1 MPQCRLLPTS
11 AAARLPF
18 ACPPPPQPLP
28 LGRHAAWSSQLG
40 VPGQGQDWERREG
53 SPDPAV
59 LQFNPGRWKRSRE
72 GHGRCGAVQ
81 PGGQCLSQSDLASRA
96 GSATKSHAEG
106 TLSGP
111 QFSHLHNGNKSSA
124 HFKQKCSFFGS
135 TFRVSDLLGLS
146 KLKICIFNRL
156 LR

>member
-1 MPQCRLLPTS
+1 MGRAGGSKNADSEGSCLSVGYCPPAPLPGSLLPGG
-11 AAARLPF
+11 
-18 ACPPPPQPLP
+18 PPPPQPLP
-28 LGRHAAWSSQLG
+28 LGRHAVWSSQLG

-72 GHGRCGAVQ
+72 GDGRCGAMQ

-96 GSATKSHAEG
+96 GSATKSRAEG

-124 HFKQKCSFFGS
+124 HF
-135 TFRVSDLLGLS
+135 LG
-146 KLKICIFNRL
+146 
-156 LR
+156 